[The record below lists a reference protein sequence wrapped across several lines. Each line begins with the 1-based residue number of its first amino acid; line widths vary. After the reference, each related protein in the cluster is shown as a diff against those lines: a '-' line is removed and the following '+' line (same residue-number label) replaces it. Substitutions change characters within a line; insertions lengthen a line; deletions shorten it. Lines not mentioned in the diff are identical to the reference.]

1 MTRFPTFALGAV
13 LATALTVPAFAQ
25 APAPAQPP
33 APPAAEA
40 APAPAPGGA
49 PGFWARKH
57 GERPH
62 WGERGERG
70 GERMR
75 GERMRGHGAMG
86 PMAMMGK
93 QMLAAS
99 FDANGDGT
107 VTQAELNDGLA
118 ALVTKYDADANG
130 TLSLDEFAG
139 LHAELMRPMTVRA
152 FQWIDADGDGQLSK
166 DEQGKAQ
173 GFLGKRLPAEAP
185 AQPAQ

>member
-13 LATALTVPAFAQ
+13 LATALTLPAFAQ
-25 APAPAQPP
+25 GTAPAQPP

-40 APAPAPGGA
+40 APAPAPGG

-62 WGERGERG
+62 WGPRGERRAERG

-75 GERMRGHGAMG
+75 GHGGGMG

-107 VTQAELNDGLA
+107 VTQAELDEGLA

-166 DEQGKAQ
+166 DEQAKAQ
-173 GFLGKRLPAEAP
+173 NFIGKRLPVEAP